1 MTKIA
6 DLLAAGRCYSFE
18 FFPPRT
24 EAAEATLRQTLV
36 ELEPLGPS
44 FVSFT
49 YGAGGTTRD
58 KTYEIVVDVLRNTS
72 MTPMAHLCCAGHTRE
87 ELRSLLEAYRA
98 DGVEN
103 ILALRGDP
111 PADLGLPPGDLLHAA
126 ELVEL
131 VREMGP
137 FSIGVASH
145 PEGHPA
151 CPDRDLDRHR
161 QAEKLAKADFGVTQF
176 FFNLEDY
183 VRLLDDLAA
192 RGVDKPVL
200 PGVMPVTNVAQI
212 ERFAKMSGAAFPT
225 WLADR
230 LHAVADDPEKV
241 RRVGVEVA
249 TELSAGLLE
258 AGAPGLHFYT
268 LNRSQATTEIWNNL
282 GLPASPGTSP
292 GGSPG

>member
-36 ELEPLGPS
+36 ELEPLEPS

-72 MTPMAHLCCAGHTRE
+72 MTPMAHLCCAGHTVD
-87 ELRSLLEAYRA
+87 ELRSLLAAYRA

-111 PADLGLPPGDLLHAA
+111 PADLGLPPGDILHAA
-126 ELVEL
+126 ELVDL

-137 FSIGVASH
+137 FSVGVAAH

-151 CPDRDLDRHR
+151 CPDRTLDRQR

-176 FFNLEDY
+176 FFDVDDY
-183 VRLLDDLAA
+183 VSLVDDLAA
-192 RGVDKPVL
+192 LGVDKPVV
-200 PGVMPVTNVAQI
+200 PGIMPVTNVAQI

-249 TELSAGLLE
+249 TELSQALLD

-268 LNRSQATTEIWNNL
+268 LNRSQATTEIWTAL
-282 GLPASPGTSP
+282 GLGLGRP
-292 GGSPG
+292 

>member
-18 FFPPRT
+18 FFPPRSET
-24 EAAEATLRQTLV
+24 AEATLRRTLV

-49 YGAGGTTRD
+49 YGAGGTTRE
-58 KTYEIVVDVLRNTS
+58 KTYEVVVHVLRNTT
-72 MTPMAHLCCAGHTRE
+72 MTPMAHLCCAGHTVA

-126 ELVEL
+126 ELVAL

-137 FSIGVASH
+137 FSVGVASH

-151 CPDRDLDRHR
+151 CPDRVLDRRR
-161 QAEKLAKADFGVTQF
+161 QAAKLAQADFGVTQF
-176 FFNLEDY
+176 FFNLDDY
-183 VRLLDDLAA
+183 VRLVDDLDAL
-192 RGVDKPVL
+192 GVRKPIV
-200 PGVMPVTNVAQI
+200 PGIMPVTNVAQI
-212 ERFAKMSGAAFPT
+212 ERFAQLSGAAFPT

-230 LHAVADDPEKV
+230 LNAVADDPEKV
-241 RRVGVEVA
+241 RQVGVEVA
-249 TELSAGLLE
+249 TELSQGLLA

-268 LNRSQATTEIWNNL
+268 LNRSQATMEIWSNL
-282 GLPASPGTSP
+282 GLPVTGPPPAP
-292 GGSPG
+292 

>member
-1 MTKIA
+1 VTKIA
-6 DLLAAGRCYSFE
+6 ELLGAGRCYSFE

-24 EAAEATLRQTLV
+24 EAAEATLRATLV

-49 YGAGGTTRD
+49 YGAGGTTRET
-58 KTYEIVVDVLRNTS
+58 TYQIVVDVLRNTS

-87 ELRSLLEAYRA
+87 ELRTLLDAYRA

-137 FSIGVASH
+137 FSVGVASH

-151 CPDRDLDRHR
+151 CPDRTLDRQR
-161 QAEKLAKADFGVTQF
+161 QASKLARADFAVTQF
-176 FFNLEDY
+176 FFNLDDY
-183 VRLLDDLAA
+183 LRLVDDMAA
-192 RGVDKPVL
+192 LGVDKPVV

-212 ERFAKMSGAAFPT
+212 ERFAKMSGAAFPA
-225 WLADR
+225 WLAER
-230 LHAVADDPEKV
+230 LQAVADDPEKV

-249 TELSAGLLE
+249 TELSQALLD

-268 LNRSQATTEIWNNL
+268 LNRSQATTEIWAAL
-282 GLPASPGTSP
+282 GLPVTGPPRASAG
-292 GGSPG
+292 